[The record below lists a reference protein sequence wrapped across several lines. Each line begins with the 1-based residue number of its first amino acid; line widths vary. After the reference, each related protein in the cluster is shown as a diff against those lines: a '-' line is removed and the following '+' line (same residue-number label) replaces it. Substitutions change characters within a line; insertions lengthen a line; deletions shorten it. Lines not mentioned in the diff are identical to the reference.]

1 MSSGTHLQLIVGLD
15 EKRIDQSEGQ
25 GPVVQGLK
33 PPEGRTLLM
42 VEEDVAF
49 ILGKPEDAGRHVDH
63 LVFPDMKDSK
73 TGGFNLQ
80 DVNYSFP

>member
-1 MSSGTHLQLIVGLD
+1 
-15 EKRIDQSEGQ
+15 
-25 GPVVQGLK
+25 
-33 PPEGRTLLM
+33 M
-42 VEEDVAF
+42 VEEEVAF

-80 DVNYSFP
+80 DVNYSFPWVIRLKELISTSEASLFSSMIFS